1 MEQEKIICPNCG
13 AENDYGGTCKYCG
26 GLLHA
31 QSNIS
36 VGDELEDQ
44 PLSLNDEKYKYFDE
58 KFDRIEKI
66 TWSTR
71 SLSEYFVH
79 LESECSSSGKKRV
92 FIKVRGIE
100 CSNGLPQ
107 ALVFNLHGKIY
118 RIDRERY
125 IVYDNY
131 KDVKC
136 YKIYFEI
143 NANILKELCEVSG
156 KLETKILFPNTAPRR
171 FWNECQITARLFY
184 NKLFDDSAYLE
195 TLMDTQKWMDEEPE
209 RKKQEEE
216 KRKQEEEK
224 RKQKME
230 RELQE
235 EERKKAELADR
246 ELRNSLIMLI
256 IIFIS
261 AVVFF
266 CCVLED

>member
-44 PLSLNDEKYKYFDE
+44 PLSLNDEKYEYFYE

-71 SLSEYFVH
+71 GY

-92 FIKVRGIE
+92 FITVDDIK
-100 CSNGLPQ
+100 CSDGLPQ
-107 ALVFNLHGKIY
+107 TLVFNLHGKIY
-118 RIDRERY
+118 KIDRERY

-131 KDVKC
+131 KDVTC
-136 YKIYFEI
+136 YKVDFEI
-143 NANILKELCEVSG
+143 NANILKEFCEVSG
-156 KLETKILFPNTAPRR
+156 KLETKILFPNTAPRIDSV
-171 FWNECQITARLFY
+171 NCQETARLFY

-195 TLMDTQKWMDEEPE
+195 TLMDTQKWMDEFAEK
-209 RKKQEEE
+209 RKQEEE

-224 RKQKME
+224 RKQEKE
-230 RELQE
+230 RKRQE
-235 EERKKAELADR
+235 EERKKQEEER
-246 ELRNSLIMLI
+246 EGTRFAIIMLI
-256 IIFIS
+256 IIT
-261 AVVFF
+261 VR
-266 CCVLED
+266 